1 MFCCCDSVC
10 VPVARQP
17 GFKINWLFLTV
28 KLFVFNAFHRTDASA
43 AVYFNGLALLQAMDA
58 VWNWRGSGGDSGYG
72 DGTGKNF
79 FFFFFCDR
87 QVRQHIDE
95 VANEILTQSS
105 SLNMFPWHHVRFCT
119 DKETITD
126 TVRHLNVCFLWFRCL
141 TKQEPLSPSLYV
153 PNTHTHTHT
162 HTLTHTVA
170 PGMACGAQVSGHS
183 PLLSVCGADR
193 LSANLWPPSVS
204 H

>member
-1 MFCCCDSVC
+1 M
-10 VPVARQP
+10 
-17 GFKINWLFLTV
+17 
-28 KLFVFNAFHRTDASA
+28 
-43 AVYFNGLALLQAMDA
+43 
-58 VWNWRGSGGDSGYG
+58 
-72 DGTGKNF
+72 
-79 FFFFFCDR
+79 
-87 QVRQHIDE
+87 RQHIDE

-162 HTLTHTVA
+162 HTDTHSG
-170 PGMACGAQVSGHS
+170 PRHGMWGTSFRTLPAALSLRCRPPVGQPLATICIPLEPQEGCGAERMQPKKKKYPLCS
-183 PLLSVCGADR
+183 PSKSSCII
-193 LSANLWPPSVS
+193 
-204 H
+204 